1 MLRLSLLITALISPM
16 LHAGTHYQLTVPS
29 RPMPY
34 CEFMPFDYVD
44 KKIVVTEVYNRIHI
58 KQPVKLEFIRKDS
71 KPLTGLQLWSPK
83 GRVQAI
89 RLSDA
94 KYQYKLPALKKGEF
108 YELRGILKPP
118 AQGGFKICVSALSL

>member
-83 GRVQAI
+83 SRVQAA

>member
-71 KPLTGLQLWSPK
+71 NPLTGLQLWSPK

>member
-16 LHAGTHYQLTVPS
+16 LHAGTHYQLTAPS

-83 GRVQAI
+83 GRVQSA